1 MFTQIKTSK
10 ANKELV
16 TELTRRLNLGSENII
31 ARMAYTYSLS
41 QDRKLD
47 LNEIQDSKG
56 KEYSRSVLFGDY
68 EDIYVGLAC
77 IQYNIY
83 KTDRDLAKYIK
94 LHVDDGLNLIKEDLK
109 KTTNIDGFD
118 YIVEKISDS
127 MHHF

>member
-10 ANKELV
+10 VNKELV

-41 QDRKLD
+41 QERKLD
-47 LNEIQDSKG
+47 LNNIQDSKG

-77 IQYNIY
+77 VHYNIY

-94 LHVDDGLNLIKEDLK
+94 LHIDDGLNLIHEDLK
-109 KTTNIDGFD
+109 KTINIDGFD
-118 YIVEKISDS
+118 YVVEKISDS
-127 MHHF
+127 MYHF